1 MVCEVICAE
10 AESDENCNWWSPPP
24 FLSQKSCSKII
35 SKRTTLL
42 HIFALYCIC
51 MYLHC
56 IAYFGTLLHV
66 STLYC
71 ISLHCIVPAM
81 GTVRSMMVLRT
92 ATDCLS
98 YNSPSPSTH
107 PPIRPPM
114 NRCNKV
120 IGNTLARA
128 AQCKEL
134 WSNLEM
140 TLGLVNIEMSPRVI
154 DSQVCEHHIHYLHL
168 AMSVWVK
175 GPQLSVFARGFQ
187 QIDEN
192 LSRNFQDFFVSLLKL
207 LPSVTRSCSQE
218 EDDQNSRWQELPRE
232 TIGPWMEP
240 IDVWKIHKIPD
251 LEIFTTRSETGIIL
265 RKKWI

>member
-1 MVCEVICAE
+1 MINLNCWVSWKSKCPEKIYNFSFSYMFVFYLLKKAVELLRLNGLQSNLRRGRKRWELQLMV
-10 AESDENCNWWSPPP
+10 SPPP

-42 HIFALYCIC
+42 HISALHCIC
-51 MYLHC
+51 ISLHC
-56 IAYFGTLLHV
+56 IAYFCTLLHV

-98 YNSPSPSTH
+98 YNSPFPSTH

-128 AQCKEL
+128 DQCKEL

-140 TLGLVNIEMSPRVI
+140 TLDLVNIEIVSEGHWLSCVWTPHPLFTLSNVRLGERTTI
-154 DSQVCEHHIHYLHL
+154 VCLCKRFSTNWRKSITKFSGLFWIIVE
-168 AMSVWVK
+168 A
-175 GPQLSVFARGFQ
+175 FAIR
-187 QIDEN
+187 
-192 LSRNFQDFFVSLLKL
+192 
-207 LPSVTRSCSQE
+207 
-218 EDDQNSRWQELPRE
+218 
-232 TIGPWMEP
+232 
-240 IDVWKIHKIPD
+240 H
-251 LEIFTTRSETGIIL
+251 
-265 RKKWI
+265 